1 MVFSLDNK
9 LGDLLDNPL
18 AKQVLENHAP
28 GITTNS
34 MISFVKGM
42 TLRTLLAMP
51 QAAQYNITTEKV
63 EAVLAEINTAAN

>member
-1 MVFSLDNK
+1 MDFSLDSK

-18 AKQVLENHAP
+18 AKQILEKHSP
-28 GITTNS
+28 GITTNP
-34 MISFVKGM
+34 MIGFVKGM

-63 EAVLAEINTAAN
+63 EAVLAEINKAAS